1 MLTACMGPCKFGTG
15 CGLYLEPM
23 LGKDRA
29 LRSVLPRRAASV
41 RGRPELAERV
51 RSFVNE
57 GSIYEIRS
65 DNRLR
70 QFDYKKSWR
79 RIALAVAS
87 LLTGLSASSTPAN
100 AQARPPAAQSPSAS
114 RHAVAVET
122 RPQLFVVLCALD
134 AAGYDS
140 GMDTTNESPGRIQLR
155 RTMLALQGPAVD
167 ALRKYYAEHALA
179 DSGATF
185 SRFVSF
191 ALAAGPAPK
200 FEFELR
206 RDELPPDAL
215 ALEGFNEILANFYR
229 EQKIEELWQHYQPDY
244 EGSVELYR
252 APVSELFFTVTNYL
266 REIVRPSSPRTFSVY
281 VEPLAGGKANFRNYG
296 DHYEMVVSPSRDLP
310 MDDIRHAFLH
320 FILDPI
326 AIRYRVDASRASP
339 LLEIAAHAPL
349 LPADMHDDYPAF
361 FDECLVRAV
370 ELRLRR
376 LSPAELS
383 SAMDDAENSGYVLVR
398 PIYAG
403 LSGFE
408 KSEPAMG
415 YYLPDLVKGIDVP
428 AEQRRL
434 RGIKFA
440 TLAPTGNTVA
450 ENTSPIASRPPAK
463 SDPAQEELA
472 EGQRQ
477 ISARNGVAAAASF
490 EHVLAAHP
498 EDLRATYGLAV
509 ASALMGKP
517 DRARELFAKVIA
529 SAPNSSPASGAQ
541 PDPSNLSWSHIY
553 LGRMYDVEGQRDLA
567 VTEYR
572 AALAVA
578 GAPES
583 ARAAAQRG
591 VDAGYQ
597 TPSRDSKADGKS

>member
-1 MLTACMGPCKFGTG
+1 MPGEMV
-15 CGLYLEPM
+15 
-23 LGKDRA
+23 RA
-29 LRSVLPRRAASV
+29 EANAVS
-41 RGRPELAERV
+41 
-51 RSFVNE
+51 NHDT
-57 GSIYEIRS
+57 RS

-70 QFDYKKSWR
+70 QFAYRKSR
-79 RIALAVAS
+79 RWFSLAVAGVVAGV
-87 LLTGLSASSTPAN
+87 LAN
-100 AQARPPAAQSPSAS
+100 GAPGKAQARPSAATSATES
-114 RHAVAVET
+114 HHAVAIET

-134 AAGYDS
+134 AAGYES
-140 GMDTTNESPGRIQLR
+140 GMDTSNESPGRIQLR
-155 RTMLALQGPAVD
+155 RRMLALQGPAVD

-179 DSGATF
+179 DSGSTF

-191 ALAAGPAPK
+191 GLAVGPPPK

-229 EQKIEELWQHYQPDY
+229 EEKIEGLWQHYQPDY

-252 APVSELFFTVTNYL
+252 APFSELVFTVTNYL

-281 VEPLAGGKANFRNYG
+281 VEPLAGGKTNFRNYG
-296 DHYEMVVSPSRDLP
+296 DHYELVVGSSRDLP
-310 MDDIRHAFLH
+310 MDDMRHAFLH
-320 FILDPI
+320 FILDPM
-326 AIRYRVDASRASP
+326 AIRYRVEASRAAP

-349 LPADMHDDYPAF
+349 LPVEMHDDYAAF

-383 SAMDDAENSGYVLVR
+383 SAIDQAEGSGYVLVR

-403 LSGFE
+403 LAGFE

-415 YYLPDLVKGIDVP
+415 YYLPELVKGINVP
-428 AEQRRL
+428 SEQRRL
-434 RGIKFA
+434 RDVKFA
-440 TLAPTGNTVA
+440 TTAPTENTVA
-450 ENTSPIASRPPAK
+450 ENTSPVASAASAK
-463 SDPAQEELA
+463 SDPALVDLA

-477 ISARNGVAAAASF
+477 ISARNGAAAASSF
-490 EHVLAAHP
+490 EHVLASHP
-498 EDLRATYGLAV
+498 DDLRATYGLAV

-529 SAPNSSPASGAQ
+529 SAPNASSAAGPQ
-541 PDPSNLSWSHIY
+541 LDPSNLSWSHIY

-597 TPSRDSKADGKS
+597 TPSREPKADGKS